1 MMCTK
6 RTLWRILIS
15 VVAVCAVAAVCFLY
29 RSSQGGFDIQITVPA
44 GSQEYFVYSDEEISP
59 TKSQIII
66 SSGENLADTTVI
78 LKPIEVHQES
88 AYDEPAYLTPGM
100 PVKMDAEKGAWFQIG
115 VSVQN
120 PTDQDIVVSVHVKNI
135 EVRIAGNA
143 STSITH

>member
-1 MMCTK
+1 MMCSK

-15 VVAVCAVAAVCFLY
+15 VVAVCAVAAVCFLFS
-29 RSSQGGFDIQITVPA
+29 SSQDSFDIQITVPA
-44 GSQEYFVYSDEEISP
+44 GSREYYVYSDEEISP
-59 TKSQIII
+59 TKSQIIV

-78 LKPIEVHQES
+78 LKPIEVHQEN

-120 PTDQDIVVSVHVKNI
+120 STNQDIVVSVHIKNI
-135 EVRIAGNA
+135 EVRIASSA
-143 STSITH
+143 PTTITH

>member
-1 MMCTK
+1 M
-6 RTLWRILIS
+6 

-29 RSSQGGFDIQITVPA
+29 SSRQDSFEIQITVPA

-59 TKSQIII
+59 TRSQIIV

-78 LKPIEVHQES
+78 LKPIEVHQEN

-100 PVKMDAEKGAWFQIG
+100 PVKIDTEKGGWFQIG

-135 EVRIAGNA
+135 EVRIAGNT
-143 STSITH
+143 STTSTH

>member
-1 MMCTK
+1 MTCSK
-6 RTLWRILIS
+6 STLWRILIS

-29 RSSQGGFDIQITVPA
+29 SSGQDSFEIQITVPA
-44 GSQEYFVYSDEEISP
+44 GSQEYFVYSDVEISP
-59 TKSQIII
+59 TRNQIIV

-78 LKPIEVHQES
+78 LKPIEVHQEN

-120 PTDQDIVVSVHVKNI
+120 STDQDIVVSVQVKNI
-135 EVRIAGNA
+135 EVRIADNA